1 MDNGIKN
8 MKNIPKHIILK
19 KEKKWKK
26 KKYYERKI
34 HVKDALRLEDERFVK
49 TNL

>member
-1 MDNGIKN
+1 
-8 MKNIPKHIILK
+8 MKNKN
-19 KEKKWKK
+19 
-26 KKYYERKI
+26 YYERKI